1 MEKHDKMKPLVSV
14 VMCVYNRKNLLAE
27 TLKSILNQTFENFE
41 LIIIDDGS
49 EEELEEFIN
58 SFQDPRIRYKK
69 LPENKG
75 VPTARNIG
83 NSMAKGEFIA
93 VMDSDDI
100 NFPQRLQ
107 VEVDTLLQNPRVDVV
122 YSSVIINYPNDSVKV
137 KHFEAPEF
145 NLFDMIYKENQCF
158 HPTVMFRKEC
168 LDKANYR
175 EKYRYGSDYVFLSEL
190 AIKCCRFKV
199 IKEPLIRYVRHN
211 KSISRENKKE
221 QTDMSRKGIKEVIAE
236 QPEQIR
242 KAFDIAQEL
251 RGVNKFDYAVSV
263 IIPTYNNLEELKR
276 TLDGLRH
283 QTYDNFE
290 VIVADDG
297 SSEDVL
303 SYVKSCDPLNYQY
316 YWNPDKGYTLCN
328 VRNAGLKL
336 AYGKVIVFLDADMIP
351 EHEFIEKVIN
361 LHNANGNLLAIHG
374 RNQVDKDGE
383 ITDLEDRELNIN
395 EPWRMMGGG
404 NVSIL
409 RANAETIG
417 LFDSNYNLDWGL
429 EDADWAKRAMRI
441 GISVIYAGHIL
452 ALHQGTKTYKDFGK
466 NKWYFRNKWKDI

>member
-58 SFQDPRIRYKK
+58 GFQDPRIRYKK

-158 HPTVMFRKEC
+158 HPTVMF
-168 LDKANYR
+168 
-175 EKYRYGSDYVFLSEL
+175 
-190 AIKCCRFKV
+190 
-199 IKEPLIRYVRHN
+199 
-211 KSISRENKKE
+211 
-221 QTDMSRKGIKEVIAE
+221 
-236 QPEQIR
+236 
-242 KAFDIAQEL
+242 
-251 RGVNKFDYAVSV
+251 
-263 IIPTYNNLEELKR
+263 
-276 TLDGLRH
+276 
-283 QTYDNFE
+283 
-290 VIVADDG
+290 
-297 SSEDVL
+297 
-303 SYVKSCDPLNYQY
+303 
-316 YWNPDKGYTLCN
+316 
-328 VRNAGLKL
+328 
-336 AYGKVIVFLDADMIP
+336 
-351 EHEFIEKVIN
+351 
-361 LHNANGNLLAIHG
+361 
-374 RNQVDKDGE
+374 
-383 ITDLEDRELNIN
+383 
-395 EPWRMMGGG
+395 
-404 NVSIL
+404 
-409 RANAETIG
+409 
-417 LFDSNYNLDWGL
+417 SN
-429 EDADWAKRAMRI
+429 
-441 GISVIYAGHIL
+441 
-452 ALHQGTKTYKDFGK
+452 
-466 NKWYFRNKWKDI
+466 